1 MAVSSG
7 FFNSQN
13 GDRKY
18 NAEQMS
24 SIFDGIIVDG
34 VYSTIGTCFKVTA
47 STGNTVNVG
56 IGRAWFNHAWIYNDA
71 ALPITLEDSDVLLNR
86 YDAVVIEVNHSL
98 DVRAGSIKVV
108 KGTPSSS
115 PKKPT
120 LTKNDQ
126 VNQYPLCYILR
137 VAESTSISSGNIEN
151 TVGTDECPYASSDVG
166 GLTELINQ
174 KVNTSDVVNN
184 LTTTTAGKVLDA
196 RQGKELNDKK
206 VNTSDV
212 VNNLTTT
219 TAGKV
224 LDARQGK
231 ALNDKFGSYLPTS
244 KVANNLTTTGSG
256 YALDAR
262 QGKTLNDK
270 FGSYVPLGGT
280 SKMTGSIGY
289 ARTSS
294 NVTLSQRN
302 ASKDNHNYQLIWGG
316 SGSDGVFFLWDV
328 TESKSIFGYDSNPD
342 QFYANADTFRFGL
355 GRARLSSGRNQQA
368 YLWASE
374 EAQYTVALGV
384 FDGTWRFMPNCNG
397 SITLGS
403 SGYRWDQIYS
413 KNSSIS
419 TSDRT
424 QKRDIHTLDED
435 KIYEFVRALDP
446 VGYKFIENSH
456 DRQHFGLIS
465 QQVEEAMTQC
475 GLTDMDFAGFIRSPK
490 TNATYNDD
498 GTIKEL
504 EEIPNEY
511 VYSLRYEE
519 FIAPI
524 ISAVQHQAKLIE
536 DLTSRIKVLE
546 GTV

>member
-196 RQGKELNDKK
+196 RQGK
-206 VNTSDV
+206 
-212 VNNLTTT
+212 
-219 TAGKV
+219 
-224 LDARQGK
+224 

-256 YALDAR
+256 YVLDAR

-270 FGSYVPLGGT
+270 FGSYYKKTEIDSKLGGKLST
-280 SKMTGSIGY
+280 SGGTINGSLTMDYAQLYMSWNRAILWGNAGTIYCSSNQNMYLRASNEAKYCLHLGVHDSTWALNPDTNAMLDLGAPNHKWHEVYAQTGSI
-289 ARTSS
+289 
-294 NVTLSQRN
+294 
-302 ASKDNHNYQLIWGG
+302 I
-316 SGSDGVFFLWDV
+316 
-328 TESKSIFGYDSNPD
+328 
-342 QFYANADTFRFGL
+342 
-355 GRARLSSGRNQQA
+355 
-368 YLWASE
+368 
-374 EAQYTVALGV
+374 
-384 FDGTWRFMPNCNG
+384 
-397 SITLGS
+397 
-403 SGYRWDQIYS
+403 
-413 KNSSIS
+413 
-419 TSDRT
+419 TSDRNLKNSIQAPDDRYDNLFMKLIPRT
-424 QKRDIHTLDED
+424 FKYNDGRSGRTHVG
-435 KIYEFVRALDP
+435 FV
-446 VGYKFIENSH
+446 
-456 DRQHFGLIS
+456 S
-465 QQVEEAMTQC
+465 QDVEEAMTEV
-475 GLTDMDFAGFIRSPK
+475 GLSSLEFAGFCK
-490 TNATYNDD
+490 DQKAVQVLV
-498 GTIKEL
+498 KEQIEEYDIDT
-504 EEIPNEY
+504 EEIKIREVSHMEDQLVEGEY
-511 VYSLRYEE
+511 TYSLRYEE
-519 FIAPI
+519 FIALNTMMI
-524 ISAVQHQAKLIE
+524 QKLIQRVNELEAKLN
-536 DLTSRIKVLE
+536 
-546 GTV
+546 G